1 MMPGAAAVAA
11 ALEQDGDDAM
21 VLDFSQIEAIEEDEV
36 LQRTLEVSLN
46 MSKRE
51 EREEEEEDNELKK
64 AIEASL
70 REVSSYIL
78 YISVTRV

>member
-51 EREEEEEDNELKK
+51 EEEEDNELKK